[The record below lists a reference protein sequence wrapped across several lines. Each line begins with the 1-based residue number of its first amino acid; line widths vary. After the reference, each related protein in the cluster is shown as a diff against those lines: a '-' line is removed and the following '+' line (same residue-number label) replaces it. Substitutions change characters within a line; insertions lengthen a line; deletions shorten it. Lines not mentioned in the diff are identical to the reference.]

1 MSSAWCLASR
11 SSSRSAVRGVL
22 PSCPEPRVAGFQAR
36 RQLHAEDASY
46 GIGRVHA
53 QHVGDDE
60 HAQDERSDGAGLA
73 RVSLMGWSVDRM
85 CPTD

>member
-1 MSSAWCLASR
+1 
-11 SSSRSAVRGVL
+11 
-22 PSCPEPRVAGFQAR
+22 VAGFQAR

-60 HAQDERSDGAGLA
+60 HAQDERGDGAGLE
-73 RVSLMGWSVDRM
+73 VVPYGV
-85 CPTD
+85 